1 MSELI
6 RPKERRL
13 SVADMFP
20 TDKDW
25 DDAQGGRSG
34 VFYNPKNPYD
44 KGWTVLHVYDQ
55 HEDPAKKFANGSILP
70 TMPPKG
76 NIVDFVDLSIDNKDP
91 QGPKRTVR
99 VPSMMVYK
107 LHGGPCSERSG
118 KYNSSSYDKIKSEE
132 DYIEYKVQMARAG
145 MWELKYDLVGDKL
158 MFIPQSINV

>member
-1 MSELI
+1 
-6 RPKERRL
+6 
-13 SVADMFP
+13 
-20 TDKDW
+20 
-25 DDAQGGRSG
+25 
-34 VFYNPKNPYD
+34 
-44 KGWTVLHVYDQ
+44 
-55 HEDPAKKFANGSILP
+55 
-70 TMPPKG
+70 MPPKG
-76 NIVDFVDLSIDNKDP
+76 NIVDFVDLSIDNKDT
-91 QGPKRTVR
+91 QGPNRTVR